1 MSSTIEGYVV
11 KIGVYVEKSYYIS
24 GTDDEETA
32 VGLALEDFEED
43 LGALEYE
50 ADDIEVLNI
59 DPEYHE
65 DE

>member
-1 MSSTIEGYVV
+1 MSQIEGYVV
-11 KIGVYVEKSYYIS
+11 TIGVYVTKSYYID

-32 VGLALEDFEED
+32 VELALEDFEED
-43 LGALEYE
+43 LGDLEHE
-50 ADDIEVLNI
+50 TDDIEVLNI

>member
-1 MSSTIEGYVV
+1 MSKIEGYVV
-11 KIGVYVEKSYYIS
+11 KVGVYVTKSYYIS

-32 VGLALEDFEED
+32 VELALEDFEED
-43 LGALEYE
+43 LGALDYE